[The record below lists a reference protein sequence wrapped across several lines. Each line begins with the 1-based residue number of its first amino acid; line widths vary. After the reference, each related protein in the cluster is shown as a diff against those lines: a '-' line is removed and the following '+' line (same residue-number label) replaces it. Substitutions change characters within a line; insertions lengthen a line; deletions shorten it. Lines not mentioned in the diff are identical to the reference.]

1 VLRTVALRQGD
12 FLKTRK
18 LLTILLVPW
27 GPKEDK
33 MKNTNGSK
41 PAKNQSDVAALR
53 SSRVHNLKPLYD
65 NAVPVEVSSIDLDPT
80 NPGTATQ
87 SLRDSRR
94 AGSIRDSY
102 DILARIIYPVIVCQ
116 NPKQVGRYIHVDGYG
131 RLKEARARGQQ
142 LIEAIV
148 YPPMD
153 LEQRICMRQTLNAAQ
168 EPFDAVSIIHDLQEL
183 AKIRKADTSDP
194 EQVRT
199 LVRDLPERVRKHEKD
214 LLMLA
219 RLHPSAVSAM
229 GESYRKD
236 GATIGLDKF
245 RNIARVLRSLEDRHP
260 KTVAKL
266 GGPRELS
273 LKVSKMYIDK
283 KFSEGTRSQEAIRRV
298 AQALDQAPENDPRV
312 TEFFEKERPFTEL
325 PSFSGGTSESTGK
338 SEIIDACRTLT
349 KLLLDVDTEIL
360 TKAELRALERTESVL
375 NKVLVTSKA

>member
-1 VLRTVALRQGD
+1 MRTSTTA
-12 FLKTRK
+12 
-18 LLTILLVPW
+18 
-27 GPKEDK
+27 PKVTKSES
-33 MKNTNGSK
+33 N
-41 PAKNQSDVAALR
+41 VAALR
-53 SSRVHNLKPLYD
+53 ASVIHNLKPVHD
-65 NAVPVEVSSIDLDPT
+65 KAVAIDVDKIDLDPT
-80 NPGTATQ
+80 NPGTVTQ

-102 DILARIIYPVIVCQ
+102 DILARIIYPVLVCQ
-116 NPKQVGRYIHVDGYG
+116 NADRPGRFIHVDGYG

-142 LIEAIV
+142 SIEAIV
-148 YPPMD
+148 YPPLN

-183 AKIRKADTSDP
+183 ATIRKVDTSDP
-194 EQVRT
+194 QQVKT

-229 GESYRKD
+229 GESYRKG

-245 RNIARVLRSLEDRHP
+245 RNIARVLRSLEERHP

-298 AQALDQAPENDPRV
+298 AQALDRAPENDPRV
-312 TEFFEKERPFTEL
+312 TEFFDKERAFTEL
-325 PSFSGGTSESTGK
+325 PTFSPRASESVGD
-338 SEIIDACRTLT
+338 SEIIEACRTLT
-349 KLLLDVDTEIL
+349 KLLLEVDTEIL